1 MAVIDNS
8 MTNSFLANVQYIQII
23 LDLLQNISQIKHF
36 LRYFN

>member
-1 MAVIDNS
+1 MAVIDNY
-8 MTNSFLANVQYIQII
+8 MKNSFLANVQYIQII